1 MGFNNIISVISN
13 DEALIEQISSKL
25 VLLRDLDKI
34 ISNSYEGAMEF
45 LNKEIPNVI
54 ILHCQKD
61 DALALELIKKIRQDK
76 ILKQTP
82 ILLLDEFNSRET
94 IIDAFDSGINDML
107 EFPCE
112 NHQLLIR
119 TIWCIQK
126 DELNTNIR
134 TNSDFMK
141 QLGVLNKSGIYE
153 KDYCKDFLKSQL
165 ETVKERKMN
174 ACLMLITPK
183 LAENSN
189 LDNFIEVINK
199 SVRLNDIVAAKNDNE
214 FYIFLPK
221 TKLNGVYPVFER
233 INKNLNQT
241 CQTSASVI
249 ELKGEYPENI
259 EELLENSLKRAKEE
273 TNALIVAS
281 SAFLKD
287 PNAGINLSKQKP
299 VEANNLDIEVLA
311 KHAEI
316 SQGEKENSK
325 IYRQAYR
332 QKCKVVFEP
341 VFEKYQ
347 NIINAKIKDVS
358 TRYEATVDKTVFAA
372 LKNNVRA
379 SLTITYGG
387 MYKARVDSA
396 IMHFGIAKSSNTIA
410 LDFVDLNFKKLSEIL
425 EELYGEFKKYL
436 ETNAN

>member
-189 LDNFIEVINK
+189 LDNFIEVVNK

-325 IYRQAYR
+325 I
-332 QKCKVVFEP
+332 
-341 VFEKYQ
+341 
-347 NIINAKIKDVS
+347 
-358 TRYEATVDKTVFAA
+358 
-372 LKNNVRA
+372 
-379 SLTITYGG
+379 
-387 MYKARVDSA
+387 
-396 IMHFGIAKSSNTIA
+396 
-410 LDFVDLNFKKLSEIL
+410 
-425 EELYGEFKKYL
+425 LYSK
-436 ETNAN
+436 